1 MGRGSTFKL
10 VAGRGMLS
18 GETTADSPINGAGMR
33 HLICAGIA
41 PYSTWIA
48 RNGVEIAAILLI

>member
-1 MGRGSTFKL
+1 MGRGSTFKFG
-10 VAGRGMLS
+10 AGRGMPS
-18 GETTADSPINGAGMR
+18 GETTADSPIDGAGMH

-48 RNGVEIAAILLI
+48 RNGVEIAVILLI